1 MYGDKLLYQ
10 MSVRLNNILFN
21 NILFN
26 NILFNHIIS
35 YHITIVLITRLAK
48 MLTILVSYAFDLVA
62 YQID

>member
-10 MSVRLNNILFN
+10 KSVRLNNILFN
-21 NILFN
+21 S
-26 NILFNHIIS
+26 ILFNHIIS
-35 YHITIVLITRLAK
+35 YHITIVLITILAK